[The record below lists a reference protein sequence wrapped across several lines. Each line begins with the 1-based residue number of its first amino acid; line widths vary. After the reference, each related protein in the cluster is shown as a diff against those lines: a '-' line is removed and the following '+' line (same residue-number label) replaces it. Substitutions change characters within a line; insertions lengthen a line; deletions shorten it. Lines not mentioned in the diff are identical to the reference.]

1 MKTCIA
7 DRKLLYSPHGGD
19 ERLNLVIR
27 IGEPFLVEEGSVDF
41 DAAEGVAGCRVEF
54 EGPNIELSHVVY
66 GADRIQALQLASNIE
81 PTLERLRSKYD
92 FFFPS
97 GEPYHNADD

>member
-1 MKTCIA
+1 MKTYIA
-7 DRKLLYSPHGGD
+7 DRKLIYSPKGGD

-41 DAAEGVAGCRVEF
+41 EVAEGVAGCHVEF
-54 EGPNIELSHVVY
+54 DGLNGERRETVY
-66 GADRIQALQLASNIE
+66 GADRLQALQLAVNIE
-81 PTLERLRSKYD
+81 PRLERLRKKYD

-97 GEPYHNADD
+97 GEPYHEVDD